1 MEHKLLIWFDVL
13 LQRHLSAAGASV
25 LSSWCSSVLRSLLL
39 CETMDATGL
48 KPKLIMWNFSG
59 GACVRHCFRAV
70 FVCLFWPQK
79 CF

>member
-25 LSSWCSSVLRSLLL
+25 LSSWCSLVLRSLLL

-48 KPKLIMWNFSG
+48 
-59 GACVRHCFRAV
+59 
-70 FVCLFWPQK
+70 
-79 CF
+79 